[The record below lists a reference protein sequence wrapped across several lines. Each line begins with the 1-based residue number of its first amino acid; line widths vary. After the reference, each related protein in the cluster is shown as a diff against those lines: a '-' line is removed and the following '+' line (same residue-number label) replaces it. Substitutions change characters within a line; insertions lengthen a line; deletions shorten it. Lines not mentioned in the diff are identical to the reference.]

1 MDITKLTETAVTNLL
16 RGSVYEMV
24 TDAVRPL
31 VEDVLKT
38 KTAQFVVPVLDVKGD
53 LRFARITIE
62 IPKGTRDGVAYDG
75 YAEAEAYR
83 LEVEAK
89 AEADRVKA
97 EEKAR
102 KIARDQAKRDAAK
115 AD

>member
-1 MDITKLTETAVTNLL
+1 MDITKLTETAITNIL
-16 RGSVYEMV
+16 RNEVYDMV
-24 TDAVRPL
+24 IDAVYPF

-38 KTAQFVVPVLDVKGD
+38 KSAQFVVPVLDVKGD
-53 LRFARITIE
+53 LRFARITVE
-62 IPKGTRDGVAYDG
+62 IPKGSRDGVAYDG

-89 AEADRVKA
+89 AEADKVKA

-115 AD
+115 VD